1 MGSIL
6 SHGSRVGPKS
16 RFASATSPEIT
27 ASVNPSVCSSSSA
40 TCSTTSSSSPSAA
53 SASSGL
59 PPTETI
65 PVVSSEVVPSEVV
78 SSDLASPPP
87 PLPPPLPPS
96 FDGGGWPQP
105 ATISANSAPSSQ
117 NAGLPGPLPN
127 PIRLRKRFPP
137 DTNDSHLQ

>member
-27 ASVNPSVCSSSSA
+27 ASVNPSVR
-40 TCSTTSSSSPSAA
+40 
-53 SASSGL
+53 
-59 PPTETI
+59 
-65 PVVSSEVVPSEVV
+65 SEFVPWEVV
-78 SSDLASPPP
+78 SSPVVAAAVVSSDWASPP

-105 ATISANSAPSSQ
+105 AAISANSAPSSQ
-117 NAGLPGPLPN
+117 NAGLPGPLPT
-127 PIRLRKRFPP
+127 PILLRKKFPP